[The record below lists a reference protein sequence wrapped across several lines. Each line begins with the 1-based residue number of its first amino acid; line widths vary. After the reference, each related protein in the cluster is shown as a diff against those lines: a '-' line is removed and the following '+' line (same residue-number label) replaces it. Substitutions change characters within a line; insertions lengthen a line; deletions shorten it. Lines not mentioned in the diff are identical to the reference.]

1 MQGVQVLAISATAAA
16 SANASQAMAER
27 ESVYTD
33 FGSLAEDMLA
43 VQDSLQ
49 AFSQAGESLQAR
61 PSEPMPSE
69 ALPPQVRLAGG
80 ERVGAAPPKGESMGA
95 GQEGSV
101 RLRPG
106 TAPVLATEWSG
117 SNCSSISFNKG
128 AGPSSTLQLAA
139 SSSHQQ
145 KPALPGWRSSVQLAG
160 LKGADLSGNAA
171 VSSDRALPRAL
182 VGLR

>member
-49 AFSQAGESLQAR
+49 AFSQAGESLQAQ

-80 ERVGAAPPKGESMGA
+80 DRVGAAPPKGESMGT

-128 AGPSSTLQLAA
+128 AGPISIAA
-139 SSSHQQ
+139 SLSHQQ
-145 KPALPGWRSSVQLAG
+145 KPALPGWRSPVQLAR
-160 LKGADLSGNAA
+160 LKGADLSGIAA
-171 VSSDRALPRAL
+171 VSSDRALPGAL

>member
-16 SANASQAMAER
+16 SAHAAQAIAER

-49 AFSQAGESLQAR
+49 AFSQAGEASQAQR
-61 PSEPMPSE
+61 SEPMPSE
-69 ALPPQVRLAGG
+69 ALHPQVRPAGG
-80 ERVGAAPPKGESMGA
+80 ERVGAAPPKKESMGT

-101 RLRPG
+101 RPRPG

-128 AGPSSTLQLAA
+128 AGPSSAPQPAA
-139 SSSHQQ
+139 SSSFQQ
-145 KPALPGWRSSVQLAG
+145 EATPPGWQLFAQ
-160 LKGADLSGNAA
+160 LTRPKGAASSGNAA
-171 VSSDRALPRAL
+171 VLSYCALLGAL
-182 VGLR
+182 VGL